1 MRVPPATCVVLALFF
16 VPTSLSQG
24 RASNAWVPSS
34 VGAESLL
41 TPLVGTWHFDM
52 YSADRH
58 DPVTSGQ
65 REMRL
70 MSDSTKLAWTETF
83 RGRSDIGTGILGYN
97 AATNAYY
104 VLGVYTHEP
113 NPVVLTGRADP
124 STRSI
129 TFDPAPTNPGL
140 AKAGIFEASTL
151 RLIDANDFEW
161 VASDGSWRTV
171 FSRARGS

>member
-41 TPLVGTWHFDM
+41 TPLVGTWHFGM

-97 AATNAYY
+97 KEELRCLAAQPF
-104 VLGVYTHEP
+104 VC
-113 NPVVLTGRADP
+113 R
-124 STRSI
+124 
-129 TFDPAPTNPGL
+129 PT
-140 AKAGIFEASTL
+140 AL
-151 RLIDANDFEW
+151 RLRPLRPQLKRDPLGRGTMRTHHRVGARRRELRE
-161 VASDGSWRTV
+161 GSVPCW
-171 FSRARGS
+171 SG

>member
-1 MRVPPATCVVLALFF
+1 MRAPPATYVVLALFL

-24 RASNAWVPSS
+24 RASSARVPSS

-58 DPVTSGQ
+58 DPVASGQ

-83 RGRSDIGTGILGYN
+83 RGRSDTGTGVLGYN

-129 TFDPAPTNPGL
+129 AFDPPTNPRL
-140 AKAGIFEASTL
+140 AKAAIFEASTL

-161 VASDGSWRTV
+161 LASDGSWRTV
-171 FSRARGS
+171 FSRVRGS